1 MTRILVTGASGLLGL
16 NFCLRFYHQHEL
28 TGVINSHPLPGAR
41 FPVMQADLTRPGE
54 IERLLDQVQPELV
67 LNAAALAN
75 IDECESLPEQTW
87 QINVHLPRA
96 LARACASRGVKL
108 IHLST
113 DAVFDGLRGDY
124 SEEDEPSPR
133 SVYARS
139 KLASERAVL
148 EEAPGA
154 LVARLNFYGWS
165 LFGKRSLAEF
175 FFYNLSERIAVQGFV
190 DVQFCPL
197 EVTYLAEILL
207 RLDELGC
214 GGLYHVVS
222 SESLTKYTFGLAVA
236 ERFGLDGSLIRP
248 VSVSEGGLRAV
259 RSPDLRLRTDR
270 LSAALGHPPPG
281 QAECLQRFYE
291 QYQNCYPQQVRDL
304 ARMH

>member
-16 NFCLRFYHQHEL
+16 NFCLRFYRQHEL
-28 TGVINSHPLPGAR
+28 TGVVNSHPLPGAR
-41 FPVMQADLTRPGE
+41 FPVVQTDLARPGE
-54 IERLLDQVQPELV
+54 IEHLLDQVQPALL

-75 IDECESLPEQTW
+75 IDDCESMPEQTW
-87 QINVHLPRA
+87 RINVDLPRSMA
-96 LARACASRGVKL
+96 KACSSRGVRL

-139 KLASERAVL
+139 KLASEHAVL
-148 EEAPGA
+148 EELPGA

-175 FFYNLSERIAVQGFV
+175 FFYNLSERKPVLGFV

-197 EVTYLAEILL
+197 EVTHLAEILL

-222 SESLTKYTFGLAVA
+222 SQSLTKHAFGLAVA

-248 VSVSEGGLRAV
+248 VSVRESGLRAV
-259 RSPDLRLRTDR
+259 RSPDLRLRTDK
-270 LSAALGHPPPG
+270 LTTALGQPPPG
-281 QAECLQRFYE
+281 QTECLQRFFE
-291 QYQNCYPQQVRDL
+291 QYQSCYPQQVRDL
-304 ARMH
+304 ARRH